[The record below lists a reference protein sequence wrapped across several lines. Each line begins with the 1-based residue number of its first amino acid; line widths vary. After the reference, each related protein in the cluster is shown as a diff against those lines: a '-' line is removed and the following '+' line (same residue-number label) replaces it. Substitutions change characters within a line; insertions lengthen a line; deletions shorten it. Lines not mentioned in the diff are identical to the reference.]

1 MGYSYCLHN
10 PCHHYSLRPVGKRG
24 QHMDTRTY
32 WICSTIITF
41 IVAGLVY
48 WAVKVG
54 NPYIAVITLLWAVG
68 TLYLCRKRVHEVIE
82 DERNVRINEK
92 AAMKTLEVFVIGG
105 VIAGT
110 VLYAMSNQESDFTQ
124 AGLTLGIAVTGLLIL
139 YAIFQTFF
147 GRVRE
152 NPHEK

>member
-1 MGYSYCLHN
+1 MN
-10 PCHHYSLRPVGKRG
+10 
-24 QHMDTRTY
+24 TRTY
-32 WICSTIITF
+32 WICSLIVTI

-48 WAVKVG
+48 WAVTFG
-54 NPYIAVITLLWAVG
+54 NPYVAVITILWAIG

-92 AAMKTLEVFVIGG
+92 AAMKALEVFVIAG
-105 VIAGT
+105 VLAGV

-124 AGLTLGIAVTGLLIL
+124 AGLTLGIAVTGLLLL
-139 YAIFQTFF
+139 YAMFQTFY

-152 NPHEK
+152 NPDEK